1 MLVDE
6 NYRSEIFCLYMIQLP
21 NDGIRLMMHSPNG
34 GYRKPSDAARFRSIG
49 VRAVVRNILL
59 TVDRGCYQGLWI
71 AIKRRR
77 GGRVSVEQARWMD
90 AMKKRGYYCAV
101 CYGWNSVV
109 AVIQGYIRGGGIWD
123 SERR

>member
-34 GYRKPSDAARFRSIG
+34 CYRKSSDAARFRSIG
-49 VRAVVRNILL
+49 VRAVVRNILM
-59 TVDRGCYQGLWI
+59 TVDRGGYQGLWI

-77 GGRVSVEQARWMD
+77 GGRVSGEQDGWIDVLKKQCYVCTVCHGCD
-90 AMKKRGYYCAV
+90 AA
-101 CYGWNSVV
+101 V
-109 AVIQGYIRGGGIWD
+109 AVI
-123 SERR
+123 